1 MKDGA
6 KVYIHCSAGIYRS
19 PQMIVLY
26 LTLFKDYTLENALDT
41 VRDHHPFA
49 RPNSEVIK
57 ETIGAI
63 QTRNR
68 KYKLYAEALNY

>member
-1 MKDGA
+1 MKEGG

-26 LTLFKDYTLENALDT
+26 LTLFEGYALETALET
-41 VRDHHPFA
+41 VRTHHPFA

-57 ETIGAI
+57 EVIGSI
-63 QTRNR
+63 QSRGDR
-68 KYKLYAEALNY
+68 HRVYA